1 MIKKKDITVV
11 VQGPYFKNITG
22 IVLNNI
28 YKNFKDSELIFSTY
42 KGEKIDKKYKKKFKI
57 IYNKILPKTPNSLEP
72 LMYYNYFGHVRTSL
86 NGIKKSSKNY
96 ILKTRSDIVYN
107 NSSFLNF
114 FNKFSFFDKK
124 YKILKKRVIIS
135 SHYTIDPRK
144 NPLPIHFSDWFFFG
158 LKSDLKKIFN
168 QKYMSKENKKV
179 PLWFLKREKPKFFF
193 NQYMCK
199 YRAEQNLMINFLK
212 KFINI
217 NLKHGYDHNIK
228 NVILTEKI
236 LANNFIVMNPNLI
249 SYKCLRHQNFDNNQ
263 DLVYF
268 NELITFKKWQKIYKK
283 YCHNKF
289 KNEKV
294 NFLEILKT
302 FLWVTFNLK
311 EAIYRI
317 IQYRK
322 HRIF

>member
-1 MIKKKDITVV
+1 LIKKKDISVV
-11 VQGPYFKNITG
+11 VQGPYFKDITG
-22 IVLNNI
+22 KVLDNI

-42 KGEKIDKKYKKKFKI
+42 KGEKINKKYKKKFKI

-96 ILKTRSDIVYN
+96 ILKTRSDVVFH
-107 NSSFLNF
+107 NSSFLKFFDKFKF
-114 FNKFSFFDKK
+114 FNKN
-124 YKILKKRVIIS
+124 YKILNKRVIIS

-158 LKSDLKKIFN
+158 SKSDIKKIFN

-179 PLWFLKREKPKFFF
+179 PLWFLKKEKPKFFF

-217 NLKHGYDHNIK
+217 NLKHGYDHNIQ

-236 LANNFIVMNPNLI
+236 LANNFIVLNPNLI
-249 SYKCLRHQNFDNNQ
+249 SYECLRHKNFTKNQ
-263 DLVYF
+263 DLIYF

-283 YCHNKF
+283 YCNNKF

-294 NFLEILKT
+294 SLLEFFKT
-302 FLWVTFNLK
+302 FLWVIFNPK

-317 IQYRK
+317 VQFRK
-322 HRIF
+322 HRVN

>member
-11 VQGPYFKNITG
+11 VQGPYFKNITEK
-22 IVLNNI
+22 VLNNI
-28 YKNFKDSELIFSTY
+28 YTKFKDSELIFSTY
-42 KGEKIDKKYKKKFKI
+42 KGERIEKKYKEKFKI

-72 LMYYNYFGHVRTSL
+72 LMYYNYYGHVRTSL

-96 ILKTRSDIVYN
+96 ILKTRSDIVFN
-107 NSSFLNF
+107 NASFLEYFDKFNF
-114 FNKFSFFDKK
+114 FNKN

-179 PLWFLKREKPKFFF
+179 PLWFLKKEKPKFFF

-199 YRAEQNLMINFLK
+199 FRAEQNLMINFLK
-212 KFINI
+212 KFMNI
-217 NLKHGYDHNIK
+217 DLKHGYDHNIK

-236 LANNFIVMNPNLI
+236 LANNFIVLNPNII
-249 SYKCLRHQNFDNNQ
+249 SYNCLRHQNFTDNQ
-263 DLVYF
+263 DLIYF

-283 YCHNKF
+283 YCNKKF
-289 KNEKV
+289 KTENL
-294 NFLEILKT
+294 NLLEILKT
-302 FLWVTFNLK
+302 SVWVILNLK

-317 IQYRK
+317 IRYRK
-322 HRIF
+322 HNVF